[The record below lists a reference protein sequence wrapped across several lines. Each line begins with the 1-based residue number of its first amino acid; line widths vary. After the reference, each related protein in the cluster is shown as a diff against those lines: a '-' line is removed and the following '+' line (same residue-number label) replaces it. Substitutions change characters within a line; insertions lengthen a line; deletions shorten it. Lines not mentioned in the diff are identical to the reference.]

1 MISRSF
7 DYMAPL
13 YRRAHSPRRARSF
26 RRFAWI
32 AIFGV
37 VFSVVFFTATRSHL
51 AHNSH
56 PFFGTFDQD
65 GPSSS
70 DWAPIA
76 EVPLRSHKKEGDC
89 SVDVQRL
96 AEIKKRYGLGET
108 VQYLRRS
115 VRFNRLPGLKRKRMT
130 MIPHKLVPDAFHIVD
145 FSRPQEVYNRCQGP
159 ISVDVP
165 VSGFPSTVDASDF
178 IFGVSTTYARFL
190 DPGSSQVE
198 DWTAWLTDGNG
209 HSNGAKLVLTL
220 IEAKPNELAE
230 AADRLRKLGIK
241 ATVLA
246 SDPTANMAIRY
257 VQLVP
262 TINKMLD
269 ASQSYKWVVL
279 CDDDTFFPSMHALV
293 KRFRSLDSSRKM
305 YVGTLS
311 EDIGAVHRHGS
322 QAFGG
327 AGVFL
332 SVPLVRKIS
341 KDCAQ
346 GISDLKKSRD
356 LQGDMVLR
364 ECIYEKTDTRLTTIP
379 SLWQL
384 DLMGDPSG
392 FYESGVKPLSLHH
405 YRSWHEAKP
414 GQMIK
419 IARTCGEDCFMQRF
433 QTADDFVL
441 SGYSVAYYPGGVDF
455 DANQMEKTSRPSQD
469 DLGWNFDYKFGPQRP
484 ALERTGKKIAW
495 ELQESTV
502 ETDGSVSQVYIRRQD
517 DSRWVDQ
524 QGGAMS
530 DLDGII
536 ELVWA
541 PLS

>member
-1 MISRSF
+1 MISKSF

-13 YRRAHSPRRARSF
+13 YRSHSPRRARSF

-32 AIFGV
+32 AIFAV
-37 VFSVVFFTATRSHL
+37 VFFVVFFTATRSDL
-51 AHNSH
+51 GQQSR

-65 GPSSS
+65 VWPGYG
-70 DWAPIA
+70 WAPIA
-76 EVPLRSHKKEGDC
+76 EAPLRSQKKDGDC
-89 SVDVQRL
+89 SVDMQRL
-96 AEIKKRYGLGET
+96 ADIKQRYGLGET
-108 VQYLRRS
+108 VQYLQRS
-115 VRFNRLPGLKRKRMT
+115 IRFHRIPGMKRKRMT
-130 MIPHKLVPDAFHIVD
+130 MTPHKLVPDTLHLVD
-145 FSRPQEVYNRCQGP
+145 FSRPQEVYSRCQGP
-159 ISVDVP
+159 ISVNVP
-165 VSGFPSTVDASDF
+165 VSGFPSTVDASEF
-178 IFGVSTTYARFL
+178 IFGVSTTYPRFN
-190 DPGSSQVE
+190 DPGSSLVQ
-198 DWTAWLTDGNG
+198 DWTAWLTDGKG

-220 IEAKPNELAE
+220 IGASPKELAE
-230 AADRLRKLGIK
+230 AADNLRRLGIK

-246 SDPTANMAIRY
+246 SDATANMAIRY

-293 KRFRSLDSSRKM
+293 KRFRSLDSSREM

-311 EDIGAVHRHGS
+311 EDIQAVHRHGS

-341 KDCAQ
+341 KECAQ
-346 GISDLKKSRD
+346 GISDLKKSKD

-364 ECIYEKTDTRLTTIP
+364 ECIYEKTDTRLTTLP

-392 FYESGVKPLSLHH
+392 FYESGIKPLSLHH

-414 GQMIK
+414 GEMMK
-419 IARTCGEDCFMQRF
+419 ITGTCGEDCFMQRF
-433 QTADDFVL
+433 QTADDFIL
-441 SGYSVAYYPGGVDF
+441 SGYSVAYYPGGIDF
-455 DANQMEKTSRPSQD
+455 DTNQMEKTSHPSQED
-469 DLGWNFDYKFGPQRP
+469 IGWNFDYKFGPQRP

-495 ELQESTV
+495 ELQESNV
-502 ETDGSVSQVYIRRQD
+502 EPDGSVSQLYIRRQAD
-517 DSRWVDQ
+517 GRWVDQ
-524 QGGAMS
+524 KGSPMS

-536 ELVWA
+536 ELIWT
-541 PLS
+541 PSS